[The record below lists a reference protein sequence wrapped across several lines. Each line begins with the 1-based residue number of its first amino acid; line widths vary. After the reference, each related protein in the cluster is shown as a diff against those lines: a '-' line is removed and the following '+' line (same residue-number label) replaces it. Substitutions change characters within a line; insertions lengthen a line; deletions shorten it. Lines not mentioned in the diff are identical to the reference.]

1 MGFTRD
7 YLVPPG
13 TPLMRDPQNRTLK
26 DLEDIDCIALVGVP
40 WDWGV
45 TGRPGARY
53 APQRVRSH
61 LYELKTHSPTRG
73 IMEKRPRDIGDV
85 KVAPG
90 DWATTGARVEAVL
103 REAYTSCRHVIVL
116 GGDHSITEWT
126 ISPLVEE
133 GGKVGILL
141 LDAHFD
147 MRSVEE
153 GYTSGMWLY
162 DLYRRY
168 RGRVKAS
175 IIGVGE
181 YANPPYL
188 AARAREAGFTVTP
201 AVDVLRDPRVID
213 EAVKALEGTAD
224 AYYISIDVDHIDQAF
239 APGVNSPSP
248 LGLHPH
254 HTLMILERAIPALC
268 PKGVDVV
275 EVVPDLDVADAT
287 VRLAALITMRVAH
300 LLEEA
305 CSRHA

>member
-1 MGFTRD
+1 MGLIGD

-13 TPLMRDPQNRTLK
+13 TPLMRDPQNKTVK
-26 DLEDIDCIALVGVP
+26 DLEDSERIALVGVP

-45 TGRPGARY
+45 TGRPGSRF

-61 LYELKTHSPTRG
+61 LYSLKIYSPTMSN
-73 IMEKRPRDIGDV
+73 MERRPRDLGDV
-85 KVAPG
+85 KIAPG

-103 REAYTSCRHVIVL
+103 REAYNGYRHVIIL
-116 GGDHSITEWT
+116 GGDHSISEWT
-126 ISPLVEE
+126 ISPLLEKE
-133 GGKVGILL
+133 GSVGILL

-162 DLYRRY
+162 DLHRRY
-168 RGRVKAS
+168 KGRVKAS

-188 AARAREAGFTVTP
+188 AARAKEAGFTITP
-201 AVDVLRDPRVID
+201 AIDVLRNPSVID
-213 EAVKALEGTAD
+213 EAVKALEDAAD
-224 AYYISIDVDHIDQAF
+224 AYYISIDVDHIDEAF
-239 APGVNSPSP
+239 APGVNSPNP

-254 HTLMILERAIPALC
+254 HTLAILERAIPALC
-268 PKGVDVV
+268 PRGIDVV
-275 EVVPDLDVADAT
+275 EVVPDLDVADST
-287 VRLAALITMRVAH
+287 SRLAALITARAAH

-305 CSRHA
+305 CD